1 RGGTRIWLGT
11 LGVSV
16 SGRAA
21 SGAGFAAL
29 RISIVSSVAIG
40 LGRGGTAFL
49 GAATALLRTCTGAA
63 ALTRSAGL
71 RTAAV
76 LRTAGR
82 LAAFLPFA
90 AFGAGFLAGISCS
103 SSKRVPREGRGII
116 PADPGVYSAVPGVP
130 PTGARLSGTLT
141 GGCGSP
147 RRGGRRERGTGA
159 PWTPESRSP
168 AYGRGTWGG
177 GFHPGCRRST
187 TTLV

>member
-11 LGVSV
+11 LGVSL
-16 SGRAA
+16 SGSGV
-21 SGAGFAAL
+21 SGAGCAAL

-49 GAATALLRTCTGAA
+49 GAATALLRTWAGAA

-116 PADPGVYSAVPGVP
+116 PADPGVYSA
-130 PTGARLSGTLT
+130 
-141 GGCGSP
+141 P
-147 RRGGRRERGTGA
+147 RKLGPSGGRGPAGGGA
-159 PWTPESRSP
+159 PR
-168 AYGRGTWGG
+168 
-177 GFHPGCRRST
+177 
-187 TTLV
+187 